1 MASRLDLIDRKL
13 AERSLADFVRQAWP
27 VLEPKTS
34 YLENWH
40 HQLLIEALEE
50 VAAGKI
56 RRLIINV
63 PPRSGKSLLASI
75 FFPVWIWL
83 GNPAERFLFAS
94 YSSVLATKHSLDRRA
109 LIQSDW
115 FRRHWSFAVRL
126 SNESNLKTE
135 FMNSARG
142 HMIATSVGASATG
155 RGGNFLI
162 ADDLINPEQANSDA
176 LRAGSIRWFD
186 ETFSTRLDDKKSGR
200 IVAIEQR
207 THSQDLT
214 GHLLAEMGWHHIAL
228 PAIAE
233 KKTSIVFPRSLREV
247 LREEGDLLWPTHE
260 GKPELEAA
268 RQRLGSFAFQSQ
280 YQQAPVARE
289 GNLIKAEWLTPTYR
303 SIPPHFSSLVLSVD
317 TAFKTGTA
325 NDYSAIVVIGS
336 LQSPRDGH
344 LPGRY
349 VLDAWRGKV
358 EFADLKRRVVEM
370 YRSWRPHQVLVE
382 DAASG
387 QSLVQE
393 LRNGTPLPIK
403 PVRVDR
409 DKWSR
414 VAAISPILEARR
426 LLLPE
431 SSWWRDDFVAEL
443 ISFPAGAHDD
453 WVDALTMALEHLREG
468 FNAEEMIRLLKVLNA
483 RQLLAEGYSVEE
495 AAAETQL
502 PLADVED
509 SLDRFPLPHRYAG
522 RFPSPDRTQTKLPE
536 CRKCGRVPGPGELA
550 TAINGET
557 TFHEKCPNR
566 FGPPKT

>member
-1 MASRLDLIDRKL
+1 VK
-13 AERSLADFVRQAWP
+13 
-27 VLEPKTS
+27 
-34 YLENWH
+34 
-40 HQLLIEALEE
+40 
-50 VAAGKI
+50 
-56 RRLIINV
+56 
-63 PPRSGKSLLASI
+63 
-75 FFPVWIWL
+75 
-83 GNPAERFLFAS
+83 
-94 YSSVLATKHSLDRRA
+94 
-109 LIQSDW
+109 
-115 FRRHWSFAVRL
+115 L

-162 ADDLINPEQANSDA
+162 VDDLINPEQANSDL
-176 LRAGSIRWFD
+176 LRSSSIRWFN

-207 THSQDLT
+207 THSLDLT

-233 KKTSIVFPRSLREV
+233 KKTLIVFPRSLREV
-247 LREEGDLLWPTHE
+247 LREEGDILWPTHE

-268 RQRLGSFAFQSQ
+268 RQRLGSFAYQSQ
-280 YQQAPVARE
+280 YQQAPIARE

-325 NDYSAIVVIGS
+325 NDYSAIVVVGS

-370 YRSWRPHQVLVE
+370 YRAWRPHQVLIE

-387 QSLVQE
+387 QSLIQE
-393 LRNGTPLPIK
+393 LRSGTPLPIK
-403 PVRVDR
+403 RVRVDR
-409 DKWSR
+409 DKRSR

-431 SSWWRDDFVAEL
+431 SSWWRDDFVTEL
-443 ISFPAGAHDD
+443 ISFPAGVHDD

-468 FNAEEMIRLLKVLNA
+468 FDLEEMMRVQKVLRA
-483 RQLLAEGYSVEE
+483 RQLVAEGYSVEE
-495 AAAETQL
+495 AAAEVQV
-502 PLADVED
+502 PVADVHD
-509 SLDRFPLPHRYAG
+509 SLDRIPLSRRYTG
-522 RFPSPDRTQTKLPE
+522 RFPSPNGEQTKLPE
-536 CRKCGRVPGPGELA
+536 CLKCGRIPDPGEQAIA
-550 TAINGET
+550 TAGVT
-557 TFHEKCPNR
+557 TFHEKCPTPH
-566 FGPPKT
+566 GPPRK